1 MTGRKGFKPR
11 EVTQVQTHL
20 HSIGLLAAWEG
31 KMLEI
36 NPSDQ
41 TVLLGRT
48 AARWKEGL
56 EKVLMHVGLNSA
68 SKFQDR

>member
-1 MTGRKGFKPR
+1 MTGKKGLKPR

-20 HSIGLLAAWEG
+20 HSICHLAAWKG

-41 TVLLGRT
+41 TVLWGRT

-56 EKVLMHVGLNSA
+56 EKVLMNVGLNSA